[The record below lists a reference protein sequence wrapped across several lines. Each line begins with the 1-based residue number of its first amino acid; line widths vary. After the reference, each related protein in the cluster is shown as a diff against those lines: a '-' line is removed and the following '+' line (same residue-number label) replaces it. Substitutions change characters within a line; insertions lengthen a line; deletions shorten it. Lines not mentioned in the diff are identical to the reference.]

1 MGRKSVAISINGKY
15 KVLFLSEFTESKMT
29 IKDFLLKIANEFI
42 ENENLNMNKI
52 ELPELKKGKRSYG
65 RTEEEKK
72 EAKREAQQRYY
83 EKKKND
89 EEFKKKCVDR
99 AHDWQKKNRHR
110 INMSLSQSHYDA
122 IEEII
127 KPTGY
132 TVSQLF
138 KLAIQEYLDENY
150 VEESE
155 ESLESENAGD

>member
-1 MGRKSVAISINGKY
+1 MGRKSVTISINGKY

-52 ELPELKKGKRSYG
+52 ELPEFKKGKRSYR

-89 EEFKKKCVDR
+89 EEFKKKSLEKSSNWR
-99 AHDWQKKNRHR
+99 KNYYS
-110 INMSLSQSHYDA
+110 IGLAFSVKHYESVSSI
-122 IEEII
+122 IE
-127 KPTGY
+127 PSGY

-150 VEESE
+150 VEESG